1 MANALGITELT
12 SSQVE
17 KYATVNMM
25 VKYLAVLAVGV
36 RDIATSPPGSPAEN
50 GLYIIGTGGVSGAW
64 AAYAVN
70 DLMFYFGAAW
80 YRLAPVE
87 GLRVWVWD
95 ENAFYVYDGSAWA
108 MEPQETGEKL
118 LARVTVNLQAGD
130 AKTTI
135 YTVPTGK
142 KLVVTRVV
150 IRNPSGSM
158 AGGTDFDLG
167 DGANA
172 DTWVNAVDLS
182 GLGAAQYRVISADN
196 ANFTV
201 FDAADVF
208 GIKPATGATADVT
221 ATAELFGYLY
231 NA

>member
-12 SSQVE
+12 DSQSS

-25 VKYLAVLAVGV
+25 VKYLAALATGA
-36 RDIATSPPGSPAEN
+36 RDIITAYPGSPVEN
-50 GLYIIGTGGVSGAW
+50 GCYLVGTGFGSHET
-64 AAYAVN
+64 N
-70 DLMFYFGAAW
+70 DLIFYFGSTW
-80 YRLAPVE
+80 YEMDPVE

-95 ENAFYVYDGSAWA
+95 ENAFYVYDGSAWTL
-108 MEPQETGEKL
+108 EPQEKGERL
-118 LARVTVNLQAGD
+118 LARVTVNVQNGD

-142 KLVVTRVV
+142 KMVATRVV
-150 IRNPSGSM
+150 IRNPSGDM
-158 AGGTDFDLG
+158 AGGSDFDLG

-182 GLGAAQYRVISADN
+182 GLGTAQYRVISGDN
-196 ANFTV
+196 ANYTV
-201 FDAADVF
+201 FDAADEF
-208 GIKPATGATADVT
+208 GIKPVTGATADVT

-231 NA
+231 DA